1 MDDIYKNIEEYN
13 SNKKR
18 KTLIVFNE
26 MIADTLNVI
35 VTDFFIRGRAFN
47 ISLLFS
53 FNLMLLYLKMLHL
66 LLCTIRTIKKSVI
79 FNKLL
84 LIIYHLSLIT
94 FQDFMN
100 LYKKCTAKSY
110 CFFVVVDDDDDDDD
124 DDLFLWYG

>member
-53 FNLMLLYLKMLHL
+53 CNLMLLYLKMLHL

-110 CFFVVVDDDDDDDD
+110 CFFVVDDDDGDDD